1 MRFRGAIGVAAL
13 LALGLPAAAHAGSL
27 VVIGGGLEDPAI
39 YDEIVRLGG
48 GPGVARIGILTT
60 GSGTPEKNGRFYLD
74 AFAAHGAEAEW
85 IPLEIGDPK
94 RANDPALVAQAR
106 GCNVFFLGGGDQQR
120 YTATLLR
127 KDGSDTALLAAI
139 RQAFEAGGVVAGTS
153 AGAAALV
160 EGPMVTGGES
170 YEALGRA
177 SGVSDRQRGGLRFFR
192 FGLIDTHFAE
202 RGRQGRLIRLAARR
216 RVGLAF
222 GVDEDAAL
230 VVEDAQ
236 GQRPRMR
243 VVGSGGVSVFDLS
256 SARAPARGRWSI
268 RNAIGH
274 YLTAGDSFDAT
285 TRRVR
290 IGHGKRRDRSRLV
303 GSRADREDIF
313 SAVDRSKG
321 RRNRPRAFL
330 RQAMAVFSPGA
341 RAATAHP
348 SGDPSWRVELA
359 RGRRGARYR
368 SRSGQRSFKNLRVDI
383 RRGR

>member
-74 AFAAHGAEAEW
+74 AFAGRGAEAEW

-243 VVGSGGVSVFDLS
+243 VVGRGGVSVFDLS
-256 SARAPARGRWSI
+256 SARAPARGRWSGRAPI
-268 RNAIGH
+268 ARTSSARSIAARG
-274 YLTAGDSFDAT
+274 GAT
-285 TRRVR
+285 GPAPSSARRWPS
-290 IGHGKRRDRSRLV
+290 SRP
-303 GSRADREDIF
+303 EP
-313 SAVDRSKG
+313 G
-321 RRNRPRAFL
+321 RRPPIRPAIR
-330 RQAMAVFSPGA
+330 PGGSSW
-341 RAATAHP
+341 RAAGAAPATAAGRASAP
-348 SGDPSWRVELA
+348 SRTSGSTSAAAASDPIMIRACGSS
-359 RGRRGARYR
+359 RRWPGSTR
-368 SRSGQRSFKNLRVDI
+368 
-383 RRGR
+383 